1 MSKQKPA
8 QVVRPQ
14 SFTGGKRYPS
24 PDVARGFMLLLIAV
38 ANVPVWLA
46 MFPDTAETGM
56 LDRVWLFIRTLF
68 VDHRAYPLFAMLF
81 GFGLMVMVR
90 RRQQAHVVARTAE
103 LDAAYP
109 NLPAES
115 RNAWLR
121 DFAEEGTLDARRLV
135 RRRGWWML
143 LFGAAHALLFLGD
156 IMGVYAVIAILFAG
170 WIVGLRWRR
179 MVVATAVLT
188 PLVCLVLAGQQ
199 WAIATGRAPNPV
211 ESSYHFLLGPY
222 YPLISLVL
230 WGFVLVVSPIAA
242 TLIPA
247 TFLGAYLGT
256 TDILT
261 RPQRSR
267 RLLRQMAV
275 GGLTLGALLGLPRAL
290 YIAGLWDGS
299 QMLPVVVHE
308 LSGLL
313 GGLGWLATLAL
324 FVGAAKERTA
334 RLRDVLAAVGRRS
347 MTAYVAQ
354 SVFFALIFGLLGLSG
369 IRSVGQATG
378 MLIAVAVWAI
388 TVGICQLLERS
399 GARGPL
405 EVLLRRAVTRS
416 EKPRTWPPVVGDST
430 Q

>member
-1 MSKQKPA
+1 MQNPA
-8 QVVRPQ
+8 KAARHQ

-46 MFPDTAETGM
+46 MFPDSAASGG

-68 VDHRAYPLFAMLF
+68 VDHRAYPLFALLF
-81 GFGLMVMVR
+81 GFGLMIMVR
-90 RRQQAHVVARTAE
+90 RRRRAHVVARAAE

-109 NLPAES
+109 DLPAES
-115 RNAWLR
+115 RSAWLR
-121 DFAEEGTLDARRLV
+121 DFAEEGTQDARRLV

-156 IMGVYAVIAILFAG
+156 VIGLYAIIAVLFAG
-170 WIVGLRWRR
+170 WIAGLRWRR
-179 MVVATAVLT
+179 MIVVSAVLT
-188 PLVCLVLAGQQ
+188 PVICLVTAGQQ
-199 WAIATGRAPNPV
+199 WAIATGRAPNPA
-211 ESSYHFLLGPY
+211 ESSYHFLIGPH
-222 YPLISLVL
+222 YPLASLAL
-230 WGFVLVVSPIAA
+230 WGIVLVISPIAA

-247 TFLGAYLGT
+247 TLLGAYLGT

-261 RPQRSR
+261 RPQRNQ
-267 RLLRQMAV
+267 RLLRQLAV

-290 YIAGLWDGS
+290 HVADLWDGN
-299 QMLPVVVHE
+299 QILPAIAH
-308 LSGLL
+308 SIGGFL

-334 RLRDVLAAVGRRS
+334 RLRDVLSAVGRRS

-354 SVFFALIFGLLGLSG
+354 SVFFALIFSLLGLSG
-369 IRSVGQATG
+369 IRSVGQVTG
-378 MLIAVAVWAI
+378 MLIAVAVWGI

-405 EVLLRRAVTRS
+405 EVLLRRAVIRS
-416 EKPRTWPPVVGDST
+416 EKPRTWPSVVGDST